1 MSASTIFWGIVVGL
15 MFSCMFALGG
25 ILVMVIYGCLS
36 DKIIAFCFRK
46 NPELGENVWGV
57 LFIIILI
64 IVIVVV
70 LGCGIYRGFPE
81 VGLEEAPWDAPV
93 NYTTHTIINLADNNS
108 IEGTIRGGRHYVRG
122 YIGESTTYHYYYQ
135 LSDGGMKLQK
145 VSDKNTTIY
154 FTEDEPRVEWYRQ
167 TRTFWW
173 KSETR
178 YFCKIYIPEGSMTTE
193 ISIDMN

>member
-1 MSASTIFWGIVVGL
+1 MSIGTIMWGIIGGL
-15 MFSCMFALGG
+15 MFSCLFAFGG
-25 ILVMVIYGCLS
+25 VLVMVIYSYLS
-36 DKIIAFCFRK
+36 NKIIAFCFRK
-46 NPELGENVWGV
+46 NPKLGENVSDV
-57 LFIIILI
+57 LFTIVLI
-64 IVIVVV
+64 IVIITV

-81 VGLEEAPWDAPV
+81 VGIEEASWSTPV

-108 IEGTIRGGRHYVRG
+108 IEGTVRGSRYYVRG
-122 YIGESTTYHYYYQ
+122 YISESTTYHYYYQ

-145 VSDKNTTIY
+145 VSDKNATIY

-193 ISIDMN
+193 INIDMN

>member
-1 MSASTIFWGIVVGL
+1 MSISTIIWGIITGL
-15 MFSCMFALGG
+15 MFSCVFALGG
-25 ILVMVIYGCLS
+25 VVVMVIYGYLS

-46 NPELGENVWGV
+46 NPELGENVWCI
-57 LFIIILI
+57 LFTIVLI
-64 IVIVVV
+64 IVIVAV

-93 NYTTHTIINLADNNS
+93 NYTTHIIINLADNNS

-145 VSDKNTTIY
+145 VSDKNATIY

-173 KSETR
+173 KSETC

>member
-25 ILVMVIYGCLS
+25 ILVMIFYGGLS
-36 DKIIAFCFRK
+36 NKIIAFCFRK
-46 NPELGENVWGV
+46 NPELGKNVWNV
-57 LFIIILI
+57 LFTIVLIIII
-64 IVIVVV
+64 IAV

-81 VGLEEAPWDAPV
+81 VALEETPWEAPV

-108 IEGTIRGGRHYVRG
+108 VEGTIRGSRHYVRG

-145 VSDKNTTIY
+145 VSDKNATIY

-193 ISIDMN
+193 INIDMN